1 MNTQA
6 HTRMVRFKSR
16 WVLFQVSADPIIE
29 NGIVV
34 YPKSQL
40 ALDEKLISRCIFQ
53 SVEENYGEFGKG
65 QGSVSV
71 KWYNSATGI
80 GILRIPRDY
89 ADLYLVSMFYLKK
102 IMNIACSL
110 HVLHVSG
117 TIIAIQQKAIE
128 WDRAFYL
135 KEQAEADKRGDTYSS
150 IEKIEA
156 SEKSLAAIQ

>member
-1 MNTQA
+1 
-6 HTRMVRFKSR
+6 MVQFKSR

-29 NGIVV
+29 NGVVV
-34 YPKSQL
+34 YPKTQL
-40 ALDEKLISRCIFQ
+40 DLDEKLISRHIFQ
-53 SVEENYGEFGKG
+53 TVEENYGDFGKG

-71 KWYNSATGI
+71 KWYNSTT
-80 GILRIPRDY
+80 RIDI
-89 ADLYLVSMFYLKK
+89 YLVSMFYLKK
-102 IMNIACSL
+102 IMNIPCSL

-156 SEKSLAAIQ
+156 SEKSLAALQ